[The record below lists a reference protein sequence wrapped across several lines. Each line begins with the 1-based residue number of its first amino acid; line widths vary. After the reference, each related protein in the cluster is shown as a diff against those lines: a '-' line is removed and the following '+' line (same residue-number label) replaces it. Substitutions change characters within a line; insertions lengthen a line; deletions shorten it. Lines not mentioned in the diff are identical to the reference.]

1 MIKKS
6 HTQNGNGPMSNEAPV
21 RNPDD
26 VEPQPLAEARAEMRS
41 DPQSLEKR
49 QPEAPLALVMGAYPL
64 VLIVLLI
71 AIAAF
76 FVMSRRGT
84 VNISPG
90 TPPAT
95 EVPVESSLPDPN
107 P

>member
-1 MIKKS
+1 
-6 HTQNGNGPMSNEAPV
+6 MSNQAPV

-26 VEPQPLAEARAEMRS
+26 VEPQTLAEVREEMRS
-41 DPQSLEKR
+41 DPQSLEKQ

-84 VNISPG
+84 VNVDPG
-90 TPPAT
+90 PPPTT

>member
-1 MIKKS
+1 
-6 HTQNGNGPMSNEAPV
+6 MSNKAPV
-21 RNPDD
+21 KNPDD
-26 VEPQPLAEARAEMRS
+26 VEPQPIDPQPIAEAKAEMRS
-41 DPQSLEKR
+41 DPQSMEK
-49 QPEAPLALVMGAYPL
+49 QHPESPLALVMGAYPL

-84 VNISPG
+84 VTVDPG
-90 TPPAT
+90 PPPAT
-95 EVPVESSLPDPN
+95 EVPVESGVPDPN

>member
-1 MIKKS
+1 MNKRT
-6 HTQNGNGPMSNEAPV
+6 HTQYGNGPMSNKAPV

-26 VEPQPLAEARAEMRS
+26 VKPQPISEAREEMRS
-41 DPQSLEKR
+41 DPQSLEKQ
-49 QPEAPLALVMGAYPL
+49 QPGVPLALVMGAYPL

-71 AIAAF
+71 CIAAF

-84 VNISPG
+84 SNIEPG
-90 TPPAT
+90 APPAT